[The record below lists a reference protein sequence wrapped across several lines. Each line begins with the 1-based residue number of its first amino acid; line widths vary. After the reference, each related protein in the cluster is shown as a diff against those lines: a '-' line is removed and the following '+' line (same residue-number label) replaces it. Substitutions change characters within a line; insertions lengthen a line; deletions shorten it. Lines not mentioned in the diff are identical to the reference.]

1 MECSVENVIL
11 RRIFH
16 VVSYFPLHFM
26 LYRGN
31 LDYFSDSVGFKPP
44 GPLFP
49 QSYALSICNHIS
61 DNKQYI
67 PNLNQKALIH
77 IADFNNHISYKK
89 VSTSPPISY
98 GNCTCSVNF
107 FFMRVWG
114 DGKGL
119 WGEKGRGFLF
129 PFPSNLWDQ
138 NLCPLAFRL

>member
-1 MECSVENVIL
+1 
-11 RRIFH
+11 
-16 VVSYFPLHFM
+16 M

-77 IADFNNHISYKK
+77 IADTKQPHLIQKSFYISTYK
-89 VSTSPPISY
+89 
-98 GNCTCSVNF
+98 
-107 FFMRVWG
+107 
-114 DGKGL
+114 L
-119 WGEKGRGFLF
+119 WQLY
-129 PFPSNLWDQ
+129 L
-138 NLCPLAFRL
+138 